1 MSEGTSSK
9 TELLERRAERELVR
23 EGKAVL
29 EERRDLLAHFMLDQI
44 RHTEQLAKERD
55 RMLDEARQLL
65 HHAAMRHGLSGVRHF
80 AVTETNLS
88 RPQWQ
93 IENRMGTN
101 WLVGAAAVPAR
112 PPRELED
119 GVEVSLELDL
129 TVSAFQ
135 KLLIRL
141 LELAESENNLLR
153 LTDAFRRTQRRVNA
167 LDHILLPEI
176 TDAIRR
182 MEESMD
188 EMERDDLV
196 RSLMIK
202 RKQAVTA
209 PQD

>member
-1 MSEGTSSK
+1 MAEETSSK

-23 EGKAVL
+23 EGKTVL
-29 EERRDLLAHFMLDQI
+29 EERRDVLAHFMLDQI
-44 RHTEQLAKERD
+44 RRTEQLVKERD
-55 RMLDEARQLL
+55 RIFDETRQHL
-65 HHAAMRHGLSGVRHF
+65 HRAAMRHGFCGVQHF
-80 AVTETNLS
+80 AVTETNLP

-93 IENRMGTN
+93 IENRLGTN
-101 WLVGAAAVPAR
+101 WLEGATAVPAR
-112 PPRELED
+112 PPRELGN

-135 KLLIRL
+135 QLLIKL
-141 LELAESENNLLR
+141 LELAEAENNLVR

-182 MEESMD
+182 MEETMD

-196 RSLMIK
+196 RSLLIK
-202 RKQAVTA
+202 RKQAMSA
-209 PQD
+209 S

>member
-44 RHTEQLAKERD
+44 RQTEQLAKERD
-55 RMLDEARQLL
+55 RMFDETCQLL
-65 HHAAMRHGLSGVRHF
+65 HRAAIRHGLQGVHRF
-80 AVTETNLS
+80 AATETNLP

-93 IENRMGTN
+93 MENRLGTS
-101 WLVGAAAVPAR
+101 WLVGATAVPAR
-112 PPRELED
+112 PPRELGSGIEI
-119 GVEVSLELDL
+119 SLELDL

-135 KLLIRL
+135 QLLIKL
-141 LELAESENNLLR
+141 LELAEAENNLER

-176 TDAIRR
+176 TEAIRR
-182 MEESMD
+182 MEETMD

-196 RSLMIK
+196 RSLLNK
-202 RKQAVTA
+202 RKQAVSA
-209 PQD
+209 S

>member
-23 EGKAVL
+23 EGKTVL

-65 HHAAMRHGLSGVRHF
+65 HRTAMRHGLNGMRRF
-80 AVTETNLS
+80 AVTETNLPQ
-88 RPQWQ
+88 PQWQ
-93 IENRMGTN
+93 IENRLGTN
-101 WLVGAAAVPAR
+101 CLVGAAAVPAR

-129 TVSAFQ
+129 TVSSFQ
-135 KLLIRL
+135 QLLIML
-141 LELAESENNLLR
+141 LELAEAENNLLR

-196 RSLMIK
+196 RSLLIK
-202 RKQAVTA
+202 RKQAVSA
-209 PQD
+209 P

>member
-1 MSEGTSSK
+1 MPEETSSK
-9 TELLERRAERELVR
+9 TELLDRRAERELVR
-23 EGKAVL
+23 EGRAVL
-29 EERRDLLAHFMLDQI
+29 EERRDLLAHYMLDQI
-44 RHTEQLAKERD
+44 RHTEQLVTERD
-55 RMLDEARQLL
+55 QIFDEARQHLQR
-65 HHAAMRHGLSGVRHF
+65 AAMRHGLGGMRRF
-80 AVTETNLS
+80 AVTETNQP

-93 IENRMGTN
+93 IENRLGTS
-101 WLVGAAAVPAR
+101 WLVGAAMVPAR
-112 PPRELED
+112 PPRELGD

-135 KLLIRL
+135 QLLVKL
-141 LELAESENNLLR
+141 LELAAAENNLMR

-196 RSLMIK
+196 RSLLIK
-202 RKQAVTA
+202 RKQAVSA
-209 PQD
+209 QGR